1 MNTFARRVL
10 SAAVL
15 DRRMYEEVEA
25 DASATG
31 QAVGVVVLASVA
43 GTSRA
48 DGVCVVGWALPLVVA
63 AVIGILFA
71 PTVSRRGW

>member
-48 DGVCVVGWALPLVVA
+48 DGVCVVGWALSLVVA